1 MGNFKNESV
10 QTLNEQKVNKVNN
23 TINVCKGGTLKN
35 IIEKIEKYYFRID
48 DDNRI
53 LLELNELDL
62 SIDDEEQTERE
73 IYLKQYY
80 DINDDKERISTMNFI
95 ERELNFIYIEL
106 RELQK
111 QLEQFF
117 PKRISWEEEE
127 NDDGVVRGDEELVLY
142 KFIYDD
148 DIDLDQLSENKSS
161 DNELILY
168 NYYKVNESLPIEI
181 VISYTELLEQFDNS
195 IDFQMKIIEIIKSKI

>member
-23 TINVCKGGTLKN
+23 SINVCKGGTLKN